1 MIDIKALRD
10 IAQSVASD
18 EWMVIDDNDE
28 YQVIVSESLE
38 DGGGY
43 CSYQSVADEV
53 VNRKTADFIAAFNP
67 ATVLTL
73 LDELKKDNCSNVH
86 YADAAEMEIAA
97 LRQRIDELERS
108 ESQLIDERDLAEEAL
123 ADMYQAA
130 TGERPEWS
138 NMFGFTDA
146 VDAVE
151 ERLSEMG
158 AQKLTAAA
166 TDVLA
171 ERQRQQSVEGWT
183 PEHDDIHAGGQL
195 ADAAASYALYAHINA
210 ADFDIPDVW
219 PWDKQWWKPGS
230 PRRNLVKSG
239 ALILAEIERIDRKE
253 SAR

>member
-1 MIDIKALRD
+1 MRIDKQELRN

-18 EWMVIDDNDE
+18 EWMVIDDGNDE
-28 YQVIVSESLE
+28 YQVIVSGSLE
-38 DGGGY
+38 DGGIY
-43 CSYQSVADEV
+43 RSYQSVANGV
-53 VNRKTADFIAAFNP
+53 ANRKTADFIAAFNP
-67 ATVLTL
+67 ATVLAL
-73 LDELKKDNCSNVH
+73 LDEL
-86 YADAAEMEIAA
+86 E
-97 LRQRIDELERS
+97 
-108 ESQLIDERDLAEEAL
+108 
-123 ADMYQAA
+123 
-130 TGERPEWS
+130 
-138 NMFGFTDA
+138 
-146 VDAVE
+146 
-151 ERLSEMG
+151 

-219 PWDKQWWKPGS
+219 PWDMQWWKPGS

-253 SAR
+253 SAK